1 VDTVLAHSQSEPPAE
16 LLQEY
21 RDRVVAIHNGQVV
34 AVGDSKTEV
43 SEQVHRRLG
52 DVIVYIQRVSEHP
65 RIASSPASEWCHDV
79 LNHFYARL
87 NGPRLTFDLSLTS
100 SE

>member
-1 VDTVLAHSQSEPPAE
+1 
-16 LLQEY
+16 
-21 RDRVVAIHNGQVV
+21 
-34 AVGDSKTEV
+34 
-43 SEQVHRRLG
+43 
-52 DVIVYIQRVSEHP
+52 VIVYIQRVSEHP
-65 RIASSPASEWCHDV
+65 RIASSPTSEWCHDV